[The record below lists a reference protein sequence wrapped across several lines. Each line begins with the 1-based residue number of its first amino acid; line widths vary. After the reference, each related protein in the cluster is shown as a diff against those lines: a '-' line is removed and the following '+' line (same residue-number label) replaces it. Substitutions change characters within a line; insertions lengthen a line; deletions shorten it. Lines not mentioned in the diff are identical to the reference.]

1 MRDLIYLAIFKK
13 IAERRNFTSVAH
25 ELGLT
30 PSAVSR
36 QITRLEDQLG
46 VQLLVRTTRHIRLTK
61 AGEELYESCSRSLAD
76 LEEAT
81 DLISRQSD
89 EPRGPINVSST
100 PCFGR
105 LHVAP
110 AIPEFLRDHPKVT
123 VDFTLSF
130 PSENFVESGTDILIQ
145 GTMLR
150 GGSVTFENLAPL
162 HNVICA
168 APEYIK
174 RHGRPNRPSDLRQ
187 HNCLISSQPEL
198 RLEWRFVERGKTH
211 RVRVS
216 GNLRTNSMET
226 LYTAVMQ
233 GLGIARL
240 PNYVIGPELRSGRLV
255 SIFPS
260 GSSGKVANSSASIT
274 VGTNTMKAFYV
285 RGRFPNLATSAF
297 INFLKVRFKNN
308 YDWEHRS
315 ASL

>member
-13 IAERRNFTSVAH
+13 IAEKRNFTSVAH

-30 PSAVSR
+30 PYAVSR
-36 QITRLEDQLG
+36 QITRLEDRLG
-46 VQLLVRTTRHIRLTK
+46 VQLLVRTTRHIRLTS
-61 AGEELYESCSRSLAD
+61 AGEELYQSCSHSLAD
-76 LEEAT
+76 LEQAT
-81 DLISRQSD
+81 ELISRQRE
-89 EPRGPINVSST
+89 EPRGPLSIIST

-110 AIPEFLRDHPKVT
+110 AIPGFLRAYPKVT
-123 VDFTLSF
+123 ADLALSF
-130 PSENFVESGTDILIQ
+130 PKENFVESGADILIQ

-168 APEYIK
+168 APEYIA
-174 RHGRPNRPSDLRQ
+174 RHGRPCRPGDLKE

-198 RLEWRFVERGKTH
+198 RLEWRFVVRGKTH

-240 PNYVIGPELRSGRLV
+240 PNYVIGPELRSGKLV

-260 GSSGKVANSSASIT
+260 DNGRRPSGASESIG
-274 VGTNTMKAFYV
+274 VGVNTMKAFYI
-285 RGRFPNLATSAF
+285 RGRFPNPTTSAF
-297 INFLKVRFKNN
+297 IGFLKARFKNN
-308 YDWEHRS
+308 YDWERRPLS
-315 ASL
+315 I